1 MDDIEYCKL
10 LEKLNRE
17 LNGYRERIVSVIGA
31 TGPTGATGGEF
42 GQCRGCMC
50 FNCFA

>member
-17 LNGYRERIVSVIGA
+17 LNNWCIENKTSIVSRI
-31 TGPTGATGGEF
+31 
-42 GQCRGCMC
+42 
-50 FNCFA
+50 